1 MAPPEEGSVFERR
14 RTFTQADFDRFA
26 ALSGDRNPIHVDP
39 VYAAKARF
47 GRPVAHGMMLYAVI
61 CAVAAEAFPG
71 AVQEEQSL
79 VFPAP
84 TYTDEEMTIRLT
96 VRSRDAG
103 RSVAAVQITDP
114 AGRAT
119 CTGEM
124 TLRWEGP

>member
-1 MAPPEEGSVFERR
+1 MAPPEVGAVVERR

-39 VYAAKARF
+39 AYSATSRF
-47 GRPVAHGMMLYAVI
+47 GRTVAHGMMLYAVI

-71 AVQEEQSL
+71 AVQDEQSL

-84 TYTDEEMTIRLT
+84 TYAGDEMTIRLT
-96 VRSRDAG
+96 VRSRDGA
-103 RSVAAVQITDP
+103 RAEVTTEITDP
-114 AGRAT
+114 SGTAT

-124 TLRWEGP
+124 TLRWEEP